1 MSVVLSFLLTS
12 KRIFSLSDFFLGRKP
27 SNINLEDG
35 SPLDTIAVN
44 AAHGPGIHTMPIPF
58 DLAYLTK
65 FSPGSQILGIPA
77 SLARAIDLP
86 ELRSLTILGIL
97 KEELC
102 LLKLTRLFVN
112 SNLLINFLVCL
123 VSSHAIKETFFRIF
137 NALRDRSFK
146 LPIGV
151 PTIYKKPLSGS
162 EFL

>member
-1 MSVVLSFLLTS
+1 MVVFSFLLIS

-35 SPLDTIAVN
+35 IPLDTIAVN
-44 AAHGPGIHTMPIPF
+44 AAHGPGMQTIPIPC
-58 DLAYLTK
+58 DLAYLTR

-86 ELRSLTILGIL
+86 ELRALIILGIL
-97 KEELC
+97 TEELC
-102 LLKLTRLFVN
+102 LLKLIRLLVN
-112 SNLLINFLVCL
+112 SNLLNNFLVCL
-123 VSSHAIKETFFRIF
+123 VSSHAIKETFFNIF

-162 EFL
+162 GFL